1 MLKRRR
7 AIPAVA
13 NDNTTEKNKVVQCYQ
28 MPAYPTRRAAQPTQG
43 GPSWIDKA
51 LRCFFFWLQNV
62 RRDCCG
68 SNSSETLARLRG
80 RSLRLAM
87 LEDCLLGL
95 SVSSKA

>member
-13 NDNTTEKNKVVQCYQ
+13 NDNTTEKTKSCSV
-28 MPAYPTRRAAQPTQG
+28 TRCLHTLLEELRSQPRA
-43 GPSWIDKA
+43 GPHGLTKHCA
-51 LRCFFFWLQNV
+51 VFFWLQNV